1 MPGPSVVQ
9 LIGQINYAV
18 ESLEVRY
25 RVGDLA
31 ATDIQDLKGT
41 VDDARLRLWALL
53 KASADDPR
61 FEERHR
67 LRRLTE
73 LCVRLTADLDL
84 GLIRPRQQELETLR
98 SAATALLQKLEQ
110 ADRSGD

>member
-18 ESLEVRY
+18 ESLEVRF

-31 ATDIQDLKGT
+31 AGDIQDLKGT

-67 LRRLTE
+67 IRRLSE
-73 LCVRLTADLDL
+73 LSVRLTADLAL
-84 GLIRPRQQELETLR
+84 GLIRPGQDQIKDLV
-98 SAATALLQKLEQ
+98 SAANALLQQLER
-110 ADRSGD
+110 AAPGGE

>member
-31 ATDIQDLKGT
+31 AGDVQDLKGT

-53 KASADDPR
+53 KATADDPR

-67 LRRLTE
+67 LRRLSE
-73 LCVRLTADLDL
+73 LCVRLTADLAL
-84 GLIRPRQQELETLR
+84 GLIQPRPNEVRDLV
-98 SAATALLQKLEQ
+98 AAASALLQQVER
-110 ADRSGD
+110 AGRSGG